1 MRTRKDWQR
10 TRNAVPLRLPLPNI
24 RIPLRPSDD
33 DDDCYR
39 DGRYQRITAAAG
51 CSRLTARRFEHV
63 QPGKLGRVE
72 PAASAIPL
80 RLPERPE
87 A

>member
-10 TRNAVPLRLPLPNI
+10 PRNAVPLRLPLPNI

-39 DGRYQRITAAAG
+39 DGRYQRTNY
-51 CSRLTARRFEHV
+51 
-63 QPGKLGRVE
+63 RVE
-72 PAASAIPL
+72 PVPRFGEEDAAWIDQLL
-80 RLPERPE
+80 REKGLR
-87 A
+87 